1 MLRAARLWHEEH
13 WRSQWHPKLP
23 DLWILKHVLR
33 LETAMPDLIL
43 IETLERGIVSVTL
56 NRPDRR
62 NALSIILLDQL
73 SEAIEQLAS
82 DPTHRVVILRGAGPV
97 FSAGLDLKEAADSS
111 LVEQSAT
118 AVSRALNLLR
128 SSPLTTIAAVQG
140 GAFAGGAGLMA
151 ACDIV
156 IASADAKIGFPEARR
171 GLLPALI
178 CGVLLHKVREGDLRE
193 LFLTGDPIDATRAQS
208 VGLVQRVMPVEQLL
222 DEALCVAR
230 SVVAGGPETIRQ
242 TKLLINAKIQG
253 TSESQGADLIEKHL
267 AARHSDE
274 AREGLAA
281 FNEKREPNWQL

>member
-1 MLRAARLWHEEH
+1 
-13 WRSQWHPKLP
+13 
-23 DLWILKHVLR
+23 
-33 LETAMPDLIL
+33 MPDLIL

-62 NALSIILLDQL
+62 NALSINLLQQLCETILQL
-73 SEAIEQLAS
+73 ESETS
-82 DPTHRVVILRGAGPV
+82 NRVVILRGAGPV

-111 LVEQSAT
+111 LVERSAA

-128 SSPLTTIAAVQG
+128 SSSLITIAAVQG

-156 IASADAKIGFPEARR
+156 IASTDAKIGFPEARR

-178 CGVLLHKVREGDLRE
+178 CGVLIHKVREGDLRE
-193 LFLTGDPIDATRAQS
+193 LFLTGDPIDAMRAQT
-208 VGLVQRVMPVEQLL
+208 VGLVQRVALTERLL
-222 DEALCVAR
+222 DEALGVAR
-230 SVVAGGPETIRQ
+230 SIVAGGPETIRQ
-242 TKLLINAKIQG
+242 TKFLINAKFQG